1 MMETLPMGTI
11 LQGHYRIE
19 RPLGSG
25 GFGHVYLGT
34 ELRTNQPYAIK
45 EYLVTGASGQAQL
58 EHEARVLSRLHHP
71 SLPVFQEAFSE
82 RGRYFVV
89 LSYIDG
95 NDLTDYIRITRQ
107 RNEVVPLAR
116 IGTWMLSV
124 CDAVIFLHSQQ
135 PFVIHR
141 DIKPDNVRITP
152 SGTAVLVDLG
162 NAKETA
168 DGARTLFFIRHQGTP
183 GYAPPEQY
191 PGGTGTDVRSDVYA
205 LGGTLFYAL
214 TGHEPPSVSTR
225 NQSIQQGQPDL
236 PSLKELLANNP
247 PEQAADPAR
256 QFRLGISKPAKPAPR
271 HSRHLA
277 QLGQLPPELLDRLN
291 RIIWRAMALRPK
303 DRYQSVT
310 EYSNDL
316 RSVIAAIPPQLPP
329 EPARPANPYATAPDL
344 PLLYESMQS
353 TKESKEKD
361 QAAPGTQAG
370 VPQTSPPAA
379 NPAQPSSTI
388 FYCPRCNTALAPKA
402 AYCPRCG
409 LALSS
414 TSKANPP
421 TTPPTEPGGSS
432 KNPLPQNRAPAHD
445 ISTEQTM
452 MITPPAELLARAPIT
467 GGPPMPGEPS
477 SRTPVSPAAPPTSQ
491 EMQRSVSSS
500 PIQPLVL
507 PAVPRQQ
514 DTSPARNNG
523 DPTALPAAVRISTQ
537 RSGSSISP
545 PSSRAA
551 SFNMRPLVIII
562 IIGIVVIIALAL
574 VLFFASRTGNQSSAK
589 TANGY
594 LFESQLVAAYE
605 QNISPGTTFN
615 STPPAVGIWA
625 RRTGFST
632 ASGSAQRVAG
642 AQSRRTSSNQRDR
655 LT

>member
-1 MMETLPMGTI
+1 MIETVPSGTI
-11 LQGHYRIE
+11 LHGRYRIE
-19 RPLGSG
+19 RVLGSG
-25 GFGHVYLGT
+25 GFGHVYLAVDQAT
-34 ELRTNQPYAIK
+34 SQQYAIK
-45 EYLVTGASGQAQL
+45 EYLVSGQSGQEQL
-58 EHEARVLSRLHHP
+58 KHEATVLSHLRHP
-71 SLPVFQEAFSE
+71 NIPAYQDAFTE
-82 RGRYFVV
+82 RGRYYVV
-89 LSYIDG
+89 INYIEG
-95 NDLTDYIRITRQ
+95 NDLTDIIRMTRQ
-107 RNEVVPLAR
+107 RNEAIPISQVMNW
-116 IGTWMLSV
+116 ILSI
-124 CDAVIFLHSQQ
+124 CDAVLFLHSQN
-135 PFVIHR
+135 PIVIHR
-141 DIKPDNVRITP
+141 DIKPDNIRIT
-152 SGTAVLVDLG
+152 STGTAILVDLG
-162 NAKETA
+162 NAKAAA

-225 NQSIQQGQPDL
+225 NQSLQQGLPDL

-310 EYSNDL
+310 EYSSDL

-353 TKESKEKD
+353 TKDSKEKD

-402 AYCPRCG
+402 AYCARCG

-421 TTPPTEPGGSS
+421 AAPPTEPGGSS
-432 KNPLPQNRAPAHD
+432 KSPLPQNRAPAHD

-467 GGPPMPGEPS
+467 GGPPMPGESS
-477 SRTPVSPAAPPTSQ
+477 SRTPVSPA
-491 EMQRSVSSS
+491 
-500 PIQPLVL
+500 
-507 PAVPRQQ
+507 
-514 DTSPARNNG
+514 
-523 DPTALPAAVRISTQ
+523 
-537 RSGSSISP
+537 
-545 PSSRAA
+545 
-551 SFNMRPLVIII
+551 
-562 IIGIVVIIALAL
+562 
-574 VLFFASRTGNQSSAK
+574 
-589 TANGY
+589 
-594 LFESQLVAAYE
+594 
-605 QNISPGTTFN
+605 
-615 STPPAVGIWA
+615 
-625 RRTGFST
+625 
-632 ASGSAQRVAG
+632 
-642 AQSRRTSSNQRDR
+642 
-655 LT
+655 